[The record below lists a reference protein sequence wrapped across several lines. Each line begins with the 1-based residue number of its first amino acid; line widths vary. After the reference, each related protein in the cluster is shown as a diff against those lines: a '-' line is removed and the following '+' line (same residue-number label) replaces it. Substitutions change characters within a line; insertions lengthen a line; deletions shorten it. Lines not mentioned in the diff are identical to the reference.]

1 MTQEELASLID
12 HTFLKAAGDEDAV
25 RKVCREAKKYRFACA
40 MVNPVQ
46 VSLAAHCLKGSGIRI
61 GTVIGFPLGQNVPE
75 VKNYE
80 AVVAVDD
87 GALDLDFVLDVRK
100 LKDAVKS
107 AAVREGL
114 EIELA
119 NANMVS
125 KEAGFG
131 VVTKLIIECCYLTD
145 EEKVLACK
153 LAKAAGFDFVKTS
166 TGFGTGGATVHDVKL
181 MRRAVGKA
189 MGVKAAGGIRTLA
202 DAQALLAAGATRLG
216 CSASVA
222 ILKELKGAR

>member
-1 MTQEELASLID
+1 MTREELAGMID
-12 HTFLKAAGDEDAV
+12 HTFLKAAGDADAV
-25 RKVCREAKKYRFACA
+25 RRLCREVKRYHFACA

-46 VSLAAHCLKGSGIRI
+46 VALAASLLKGSDVRV

-80 AVVAVDD
+80 AAVAVDE
-87 GALDLDFVLDVRK
+87 GALDLDFVLDIRK
-100 LKDAVKS
+100 LKVAMTDER
-107 AAVREGL
+107 VREGL
-114 EIELA
+114 ELELTNS
-119 NANMVS
+119 NAYC

-153 LAKAAGFDFVKTS
+153 LAKSAGFDYVKTS
-166 TGFGTGGATVHDVKL
+166 TGFGTGGATVHDIRL
-181 MRRAVGKA
+181 MRKAVGRR

-202 DAQALLAAGATRLG
+202 DALALIEAGATRLG
-216 CSASVA
+216 CSASVD
-222 ILKELKGAR
+222 ILKELE